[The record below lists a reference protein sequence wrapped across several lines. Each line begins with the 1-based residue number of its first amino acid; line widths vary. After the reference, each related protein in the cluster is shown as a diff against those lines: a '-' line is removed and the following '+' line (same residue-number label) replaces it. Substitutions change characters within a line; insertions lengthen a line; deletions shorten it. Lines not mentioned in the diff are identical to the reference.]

1 MGSGSPNVGSV
12 NIGELVSLP
21 ELRSELARVDA
32 LLRSSVAVADDQV
45 LTDAATHLIAAG
57 GKRLRPTL
65 AVAAAMAGVEGPVPE
80 SVIEGAAAVELV
92 HLGSLY
98 HDDVLD
104 GATTRRAVP
113 TVNSKWNNFIAII
126 AGDYLLARA
135 SSLAARLGVEVT
147 ALLADTIAEL
157 CMGQAREQRDAFSLE
172 RSIEGYEACIDGK
185 TASLLATSARIGAIA
200 ADLPRDQ
207 VDALTNF
214 ARNFGM
220 AFQIR
225 DDLLDIMGTDEEL
238 GKPAGNDLVE
248 GVYTLP
254 VIYAMREPVIGD
266 EIRGLLGGPI
276 DTPERDKARDLVR
289 SSNGVKI
296 AEEAGREWASKAT
309 AELAVLPNSPM
320 KERFIALGNALF

>member
-1 MGSGSPNVGSV
+1 
-12 NIGELVSLP
+12 L
-21 ELRSELARVDA
+21 
-32 LLRSSVAVADDQV
+32 
-45 LTDAATHLIAAG
+45 
-57 GKRLRPTL
+57 
-65 AVAAAMAGVEGPVPE
+65 AGVEGPVPE

-113 TVNSKWNNFIAII
+113 TVNAKWDNFIAII

-135 SSLAARLGVEVT
+135 SSLAARLGTEVT

-157 CMGQAREQRDAFSLE
+157 CRGQALEHRDAFSIR

-185 TASLLATSARIGAIA
+185 TASLLATSARIGALA
-200 ADLPRDQ
+200 AELPRNH

-214 ARNFGM
+214 ARSFGM

-254 VIYAMREPVIGD
+254 VIYALREPGVGD
-266 EIRGLLGGPI
+266 ELASLLGGPI

-289 SSNGVKI
+289 SSEGVEL
-296 AEEAGREWASKAT
+296 AEQAGRDWAMRAAAELSVLDDTPMKDRFVALSKA
-309 AELAVLPNSPM
+309 
-320 KERFIALGNALF
+320 LF